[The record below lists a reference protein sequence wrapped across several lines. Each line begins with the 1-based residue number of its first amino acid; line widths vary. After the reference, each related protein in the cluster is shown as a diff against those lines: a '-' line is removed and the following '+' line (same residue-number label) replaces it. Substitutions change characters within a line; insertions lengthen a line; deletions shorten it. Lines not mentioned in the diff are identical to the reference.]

1 MLDLRV
7 LHRSVREAPLHEAII
22 WTALWVSLG
31 LVFGL
36 VVLVWLGGG
45 SAAEYYTGYLIEWSL
60 SIDNVFVFALV
71 FAYFGIPVELQHRV
85 LFWGI
90 VGALVFRAAFIVG
103 GAELLE
109 RVSWTQYT
117 LGFFL
122 VLAAGWMVARRKEQ
136 IRPERN
142 PLVRL
147 ARHAM
152 PLTDS
157 LDGDRF
163 LVRTSGRLVATPLL
177 LVLVAVETTDIVFA
191 IDSIPAI
198 LAITTN
204 SFVVFSA
211 NAFAVL
217 GLRSLYF
224 CVAGAMKRFVYLRL
238 GLAAVLL
245 FVGIKLVLTD
255 PVGEVP
261 IAVSLLVILTLIG
274 VAVAASLVAARR
286 ARPSG

>member
-1 MLDLRV
+1 MLVFDLRV
-7 LHRSVREAPLHEAII
+7 LHRSAREVPLKEAIV
-22 WTALWVSLG
+22 WTGFWVALG

-36 VVLVWLGGG
+36 VVLLWLGGE
-45 SAAEYYTGYLIEWSL
+45 SAAQYYTGYLIEWSL

-71 FAYFGIPVELQHRV
+71 FTYFGTPIEFQHRV

-90 VGALVFRAAFIVG
+90 IGALVFRAAFIIA
-103 GAELLE
+103 GAALLE

-122 VLAAGWMVARRKEQ
+122 VLASGWMIARRKEQ
-136 IRPERN
+136 VQPEHN

-147 ARHAM
+147 ARHFV
-152 PLTDS
+152 PLTDG
-157 LDGDRF
+157 LRGDRF
-163 LVRTSGRLVATPLL
+163 FVRSSGRLVATPLL
-177 LVLVAVETTDIVFA
+177 LVLITVETTDIVFA

-204 SFVVFSA
+204 AFVVFSA

-224 CVAGAMKRFVYLRL
+224 CVADAMKRFAYLRI

-245 FVGIKLVLTD
+245 FVGVKLVLAD
-255 PVGEVP
+255 VAGEPPVV
-261 IAVSLLVILTLIG
+261 VSLVVILALIG
-274 VAVAASLVAARR
+274 ASVAASLLIRPARE
-286 ARPSG
+286 